1 MPLNLSFLP
10 FLNRVEKSALNA
22 VEDEVEWFCLPAGK
36 MLFREGDDADAFYLV
51 RSGALAAF
59 RNGALG
65 RADLIGYIRAGEP
78 VGEMSLLD
86 ETPHSASVYALR
98 DSELVRLPKGSFE
111 RLTRKHAS
119 LMREL
124 ARMMLARL
132 RDHDRH
138 SGSEPKVF
146 ALISTS
152 PTIDL
157 GYRADELKDALKRLG
172 HSCVICD
179 ESCADWS
186 GQKLDALEVD
196 YDFVVLTARMADP
209 VWARRAMGRA
219 DRMWLFARAD
229 ARPSTPLLPD
239 DPSPAAKLKLLDVV
253 LLHFGGVRPVVRPQ
267 EWADAAEASRLFHW
281 RQEKSRADVDRLART
296 LAGKSVGLVVSGGGA
311 RAYAHI
317 GAVRALREAGIPF
330 DFIGGASMGAIIAA
344 GVGLEWSDSELEDRV
359 RRAFVDSNPLDDW
372 ALPVVSLAKGA
383 KVDRRLEANFG
394 DLEIADL
401 ARPFFCLS
409 SNLANGRTH
418 VHRGGRLRDA
428 LRASIAIPGLLP
440 PVVDGSNILVDGAVF
455 TNFPAREM
463 QAFHRGAVIG
473 CDVTRAQ
480 GLNTQDFIDPP
491 NFLGWVRQHGLK
503 SLPPIASLLMR
514 AATVG
519 VADHRDL
526 GREAAD
532 LLILPETNVD
542 IREWERFDEV
552 VEAGYDAAQRML
564 AGIGPRLQVKLG
576 LDADAP
582 DPQTDW
588 TAPAET

>member
-59 RNGALG
+59 RHGALG
-65 RADLIGYIRAGEP
+65 RPDLIGYIRAGEP

-98 DSELVRLPKGSFE
+98 DSELVRLPKASFE

-132 RDHDRH
+132 RGHDRH

-157 GYRADELKDALKRLG
+157 DYRAGELKAALKRLG
-172 HSCVICD
+172 HSCVVCD
-179 ESCADWS
+179 ESCSDWS
-186 GQKLDALEVD
+186 GQKLDALEAE
-196 YDFVVLTARMADP
+196 YDLVLLTARMGNAN
-209 VWARRAMGRA
+209 WARRAMGRA

-229 ARPSTPLLPD
+229 AHPSRPLLPD

-253 LLHFGGVRPVVRPQ
+253 LLHFGGVQPVVRPQ
-267 EWADAAEASRLFHW
+267 EWSDAAEASRIFHW
-281 RQEKSRADVDRLART
+281 RQEHNRSDADRLART
-296 LAGKSVGLVVSGGGA
+296 LMGRSIGIVVSGGGA

-317 GAVRALREAGIPF
+317 GAVRALREAGIPL
-330 DFIGGASMGAIIAA
+330 DFVGGASMGAIIAA
-344 GVGLEWSDSELEDRV
+344 GVGLEWSDNELEDRV

-372 ALPVVSLAKGA
+372 SLPVVSLAKGR
-383 KVDRRLEANFG
+383 KVDDRLKEHFG
-394 DLEIADL
+394 ELEIADL

-409 SNLANGRTH
+409 SNLANGRAY

-440 PVVDGSNILVDGAVF
+440 PVVQDGNILVDGAVF

-463 QAFHRGAVIG
+463 RAFHRGAVIG
-473 CDVTRAQ
+473 CDVTRAH
-480 GLNTQDFIDPP
+480 GLNPQDFIDPP
-491 NFLGWVRQHGLK
+491 NFVGWVRKHGFK
-503 SLPPIASLLMR
+503 TLPPIASLLMR

-519 VADHRDL
+519 VQDHRDI

-532 LLILPETNVD
+532 LLILPETDVD

-552 VEAGYDAAQRML
+552 VEAGHEAAQGML
-564 AGIGPRLQVKLG
+564 AGIGDRLKSKLG
-576 LDADAP
+576 LLDTPTED
-582 DPQTDW
+582 D
-588 TAPAET
+588 